1 LTSDQIHKLIQEAEN
16 NKSDDKLFLEISNI
30 KSQLVDRIIQIEELL
45 RTDLLPRH
53 VTEDLTDMK
62 KSLEESSESNNIEM
76 LTGLLESTNDD
87 IKEYSQIVYKKAK
100 EHVTQK
106 L

>member
-1 LTSDQIHKLIQEAEN
+1 MKILEFQNKIQSLIDKTKKCVDQALFDAGLKFHDIDEVVFVGGSTRVPYITESVREWTNKN
-16 NKSDDKLFLEISNI
+16 PNKSIN
-30 KSQLVDRIIQIEELL
+30 
-45 RTDLLPRH
+45 P
-53 VTEDLTDMK
+53 
-62 KSLEESSESNNIEM
+62 
-76 LTGLLESTNDD
+76 ESTNDD

>member
-1 LTSDQIHKLIQEAEN
+1 
-16 NKSDDKLFLEISNI
+16 
-30 KSQLVDRIIQIEELL
+30 
-45 RTDLLPRH
+45 
-53 VTEDLTDMK
+53 MK
-62 KSLEESSESNNIEM
+62 KSLQESSKSNNIEM

>member
-1 LTSDQIHKLIQEAEN
+1 M
-16 NKSDDKLFLEISNI
+16 EISNI
-30 KSQLVDRIIQIEELL
+30 KSQLTDRIIQIEELL
-45 RTDLLPRH
+45 RTDVLPRH
-53 VTEDLTDMK
+53 VVEDLTDMK
-62 KSLEESSESNNIEM
+62 KSLQESIESNNIEM

>member
-1 LTSDQIHKLIQEAEN
+1 M
-16 NKSDDKLFLEISNI
+16 
-30 KSQLVDRIIQIEELL
+30 LL
-45 RTDLLPRH
+45 LNWYPADTTHAVPAAANP
-53 VTEDLTDMK
+53 M
-62 KSLEESSESNNIEM
+62 IEM